1 MKKKYIIFFIVF
13 VVVDILWVIIPN
25 IKSIHSYQSS
35 RMEMEH
41 QLLEYDLSAE
51 KGKQDDRDI
60 EYWLFQLDEIMKKE
74 GIVILNRN
82 FSMTQNESIQ
92 LSLELQCSKIQ
103 LQKLLESSEW
113 NKGRYKILSINSSIE
128 ENQYLNTRI
137 EILKSCLCNRRML

>member
-13 VVVDILWVIIPN
+13 VLVDILWVIIPN
-25 IKSIHSYQSS
+25 IKSIHSYQLS

-41 QLLEYDLSAE
+41 QLLKYDLSAE

-103 LQKLLESSEW
+103 LQKLLKSSEW

-137 EILKSCLCNRRML
+137 EILIKN

>member
-13 VVVDILWVIIPN
+13 VLVDILWVIIPN
-25 IKSIHSYQSS
+25 IKSIHSYQLS

-41 QLLEYDLSAE
+41 QLLKYDLSAE

-113 NKGRYKILSINSSIE
+113 NIVFELLSVGFESGAH
-128 ENQYLNTRI
+128 
-137 EILKSCLCNRRML
+137 

>member
-1 MKKKYIIFFIVF
+1 M
-13 VVVDILWVIIPN
+13 
-25 IKSIHSYQSS
+25 
-35 RMEMEH
+35 
-41 QLLEYDLSAE
+41 SAE

-82 FSMTQNESIQ
+82 FSKTQNESIQ

-113 NKGRYKILSINSSIE
+113 NNGKYKILSINSSLE
-128 ENQYLNTRI
+128 DSQYLNTTI
-137 EILKSCLCNRRML
+137 EILIKNKG

>member
-113 NKGRYKILSINSSIE
+113 NNGKYKILSINSSLE
-128 ENQYLNTRI
+128 DSQYLNTTI
-137 EILKSCLCNRRML
+137 EILIKNKG

>member
-113 NKGRYKILSINSSIE
+113 NNGKYKILSINSSIE

-137 EILKSCLCNRRML
+137 EILIKN

>member
-25 IKSIHSYQSS
+25 IKSIHSYQLS

-41 QLLEYDLSAE
+41 QLLKYDLSAE

-113 NKGRYKILSINSSIE
+113 NNGKYKILSINSSIE

-137 EILKSCLCNRRML
+137 EILIKN

>member
-25 IKSIHSYQSS
+25 IKSIHSYQLS

-41 QLLEYDLSAE
+41 QLSKYDLSVE

-113 NKGRYKILSINSSIE
+113 NNGKYKILSINSSLE
-128 ENQYLNTRI
+128 DSQYLNTTI
-137 EILKSCLCNRRML
+137 EILIKNKG

>member
-13 VVVDILWVIIPN
+13 VLVDILWVIIPN

-41 QLLEYDLSAE
+41 QLLKYDLSAE

-128 ENQYLNTRI
+128 ENQYLNTTI
-137 EILKSCLCNRRML
+137 EILIKNKG

>member
-25 IKSIHSYQSS
+25 IKSIHSYQLS

-41 QLLEYDLSAE
+41 QLSKYDLSAE

-113 NKGRYKILSINSSIE
+113 NNGKYKILSINSSLE
-128 ENQYLNTRI
+128 DSQYLNTII
-137 EILKSCLCNRRML
+137 EILIKNKG

>member
-25 IKSIHSYQSS
+25 IKSIHSYQLS

-41 QLLEYDLSAE
+41 QLLKYDLSAE

-113 NKGRYKILSINSSIE
+113 NNGKYKILSINSSLE
-128 ENQYLNTRI
+128 DSQYLNTTI
-137 EILKSCLCNRRML
+137 EILIKNKG

>member
-13 VVVDILWVIIPN
+13 VLVDILWVIIPN
-25 IKSIHSYQSS
+25 IKSIHSYQLS

-41 QLLEYDLSAE
+41 QLLKYDLSAE

-113 NKGRYKILSINSSIE
+113 NNGKYKILSINSSLE
-128 ENQYLNTRI
+128 DSQYLNTTI
-137 EILKSCLCNRRML
+137 EILIKNKG

>member
-41 QLLEYDLSAE
+41 QLLKYDLSAE

-128 ENQYLNTRI
+128 ENQYLNTTI
-137 EILKSCLCNRRML
+137 EILIKNKG

>member
-137 EILKSCLCNRRML
+137 EILIKN

>member
-137 EILKSCLCNRRML
+137 EILIKL

>member
-103 LQKLLESSEW
+103 LKKLLESSEW

-137 EILKSCLCNRRML
+137 EILIKN

>member
-13 VVVDILWVIIPN
+13 VLVDILWVIIPN
-25 IKSIHSYQSS
+25 IKSIHSYQLS

-41 QLLEYDLSAE
+41 QLLKYDLSAE

-137 EILKSCLCNRRML
+137 EILIKN

>member
-13 VVVDILWVIIPN
+13 VLVDILWVIIPN
-25 IKSIHSYQSS
+25 IKSIHSYQLS

-41 QLLEYDLSAE
+41 QLLKYDLSAE

-82 FSMTQNESIQ
+82 FSMTQDESIQ

-137 EILKSCLCNRRML
+137 EILIKN